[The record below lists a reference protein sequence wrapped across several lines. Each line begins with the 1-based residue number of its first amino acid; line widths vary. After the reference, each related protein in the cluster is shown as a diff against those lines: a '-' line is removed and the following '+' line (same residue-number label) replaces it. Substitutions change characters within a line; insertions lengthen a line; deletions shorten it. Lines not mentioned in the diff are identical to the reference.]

1 MERPSAMRVSCLGFC
16 AAAVTVAI
24 AVGCL
29 TAPAQAQQ
37 QRPPQKPKT
46 TVPSLAAQGFEVKA
60 ALSSYL
66 VLQKGKDVWL
76 CYMLQVRSTCEP
88 AE

>member
-1 MERPSAMRVSCLGFC
+1 MRASCLGFC
-16 AAAVTVAI
+16 AAAVTVAIAAAI

-60 ALSSYL
+60 ALNSYL

-88 AE
+88 VE